1 MDVQYKNYLNNLK
14 DKDHELYS
22 FLLLTKYDFINNK
35 ATSIVKDLSYT
46 ELSYNTKEKI
56 VKEEYEAEQSSK
68 TIFIEIDPDLFDLDF
83 LDILDYK
90 KSNLMFA
97 VKTKNDNDYQ
107 IITEHGMIK
116 KLNLKYSDLYSYIK

>member
-1 MDVQYKNYLNNLK
+1 MDVQYKNYLNDLK

-68 TIFIEIDPDLFDLDF
+68 TIFIEIDSDLFDLDF

>member
-1 MDVQYKNYLNNLK
+1 MDVQYKNYLNDLK

-35 ATSIVKDLSYT
+35 ATSIVK
-46 ELSYNTKEKI
+46 ELSYIELSYKTKEKL
-56 VKEEYEAEQSSK
+56 VKKEYQAEQNSK

-97 VKTKNDNDYQ
+97 VKIKNDNNYQ

-116 KLNLKYSDLYSYIK
+116 KINLKHSDLYSYIK

>member
-90 KSNLMFA
+90 KANLMFA
-97 VKTKNDNDYQ
+97 VKTKNDNYYQ
-107 IITEHGMIK
+107 IITEYGMIK